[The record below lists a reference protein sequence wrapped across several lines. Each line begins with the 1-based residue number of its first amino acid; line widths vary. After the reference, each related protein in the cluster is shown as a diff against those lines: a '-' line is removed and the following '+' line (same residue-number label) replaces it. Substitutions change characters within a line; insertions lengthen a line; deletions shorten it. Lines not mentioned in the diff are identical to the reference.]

1 MTKQGASRGRI
12 GGGHE
17 GGKMSNRYD
26 VISVGG
32 GHNGLTAAAYMAKA
46 GKKVLVLERKGHLGG
61 GVSTRELT
69 LPGFWHDEHSN
80 VHIMLQGNP
89 MVTDDELGLFTKFG
103 LKYFYSE
110 IPHATVFEDGTSIL
124 SYKDLDKTCEGI
136 AQFSPRDAEAYRR
149 FATKSMEFLPM
160 FMSGLYAPPFPMG
173 AFMAMM
179 DQNDEGREILD
190 FMSRSSVDIADQY
203 FESERLKIHLVRLV
217 TENLQAPDDL
227 GTGMGVFLM
236 PGIIHKFGVARP
248 VGGSGELTRATI
260 RAIEHFGGECR
271 VNAEVKRIITS
282 GGKATGVE
290 LTSGEIFEAKDG
302 VIAGIHPKVLSKFV
316 SGIPASVDSRAQRI
330 TQSHFSI
337 MLSHYALKKKATFK
351 AGPEVDR
358 AVMTELMTS
367 DKINDMRASFDAL
380 RSGKMPAIPLCA
392 GSDIAVSDPTRA
404 PDGGGTFYGVTF
416 APYNLEGN
424 PGLWDEVKEEM
435 ADRSLA
441 YYRKFFNGLDDE
453 NILMRVV
460 KSPLDMER
468 DSPNSFLRGDIHGCA
483 PYMYQT
489 VGHRP
494 TPDYGQYTV
503 PGVDGLYLVG
513 PFMHPGGGVFG
524 AGRATAIRMMDDMN
538 IDYDKVMGARV

>member
-1 MTKQGASRGRI
+1 LSTQ
-12 GGGHE
+12 
-17 GGKMSNRYD
+17 YD

-46 GKKVLVLERKGHLGG
+46 GKKVLVLERKGHPGG

-69 LPGFWHDEHSN
+69 VPGFWHDEHSN

-89 MVTDDELGLFTKFG
+89 MITDDELGLFSKFG
-103 LKYFYSE
+103 LEYRYS
-110 IPHATVFEDGTSIL
+110 PLPSATVFDDGSAVKL
-124 SYKDLDKTCEGI
+124 YKDLDRTCQGI
-136 AQFSPRDAEAYRR
+136 AEFSAHDAEAYRR
-149 FATKSMEFLPM
+149 FAEKSMAFLPM

-173 AFMAMM
+173 AFVAMM
-179 DQNDEGREILD
+179 DQTDEGREILD
-190 FMSRSSVDIADQY
+190 FMSRSSVDLADQ
-203 FESERLKIHLVRLV
+203 FFDSERLKVHLVRLV
-217 TENLQAPDDL
+217 TENLQSPDDL

-248 VGGSGELTRATI
+248 VGGSGRLTTATI
-260 RAIEHFGGECR
+260 KAIERFGGEVRCD
-271 VNAEVKRIITS
+271 AEVRRILTS
-282 GGKATGVE
+282 AGKATGVE
-290 LTSGEIFEAKDG
+290 LTTGERFEAKDA
-302 VIAGIHPKVLSKFV
+302 VIAGIHPKVLGKFV
-316 SGIPASVDSRAQRI
+316 EGIPHRVNERAQRI

-337 MLSHYALKKKATFK
+337 MLSHYALRKQARLK
-351 AGPEVDR
+351 AGGDLDD

-367 DKINDMRASFDAL
+367 DRMNDLRKSFAAL
-380 RSGKMPAIPLCA
+380 KLGRMPDVSLCA
-392 GSDIAVSDPTRA
+392 GSDVSLGDPMRA
-404 PDGGGTFYGVTF
+404 PPGAGTFYGVTF
-416 APYNLEGN
+416 APYDLEGD
-424 PGLWDEVKEEM
+424 PRLWDARKDEI

-441 YYRKFFNGLDDE
+441 YYRKFFTNLDDD
-453 NILMRVV
+453 NIIARVV

-503 PGVDGLYLVG
+503 PGVERLYLVG

-524 AGRATAIRMMDDMN
+524 AGRGAAIRIMDDMN

>member
-1 MTKQGASRGRI
+1 MQ
-12 GGGHE
+12 E
-17 GGKMSNRYD
+17 EDDVSNQYD
-26 VISVGG
+26 IISVGG

-46 GKKVLVLERKGHLGG
+46 GKKVLILERKPHLGG

-69 LPGFWHDEHSN
+69 LPGFHHDEHSN

-89 MVTDDELGLFTKFG
+89 MITEDELGLLSKFG
-103 LKYFYSE
+103 LKYHYSDL
-110 IPHATVFEDGTSIL
+110 PSATVFEDGTSVRL
-124 SYKDLDKTCEGI
+124 YRDLDKTCQGI
-136 AQFSPRDAEAYRR
+136 AEFSPRDAEAYRR
-149 FATKSMEFLPM
+149 FAQKSMSFLPM

-179 DQNDEGREILD
+179 DQSDEGREILD
-190 FMSRSSVDIADQY
+190 FMSRSAADLAAQF
-203 FESERLKIHLVRLV
+203 FESERLQLHLVRLV

-236 PGIIHKFGVARP
+236 PGIIHKFGVARAI
-248 VGGSGELTRATI
+248 GGSGQLTQAMVKS
-260 RAIEHFGGECR
+260 IEHMGGEIRC
-271 VNAEVKRIITS
+271 NSEVKRILTS
-282 GGKATGVE
+282 SGRMTGVE
-290 LTSGEIFEAKDG
+290 LTSGEIFLAKDAI
-302 VIAGIHPKVLSKFV
+302 IAGIHPKVLGKFV
-316 SGIPASVDSRAQRI
+316 SGIPENVDARAQRI

-337 MLSHYALKKKATFK
+337 MLSHYALKKKATLK
-351 AGPEVDR
+351 AGGDLDQ

-367 DKINDMRASFDAL
+367 DKINDMRRSFDQL
-380 RSGKMPAIPLCA
+380 KQGELPIVPLCA

-404 PDGGGTFYGVTF
+404 PEGSGTFYGVTF
-416 APYNLEGN
+416 APYDLEGN
-424 PGLWDEVKEEM
+424 PALWDERKEEA

-441 YYRKFFNGLDDE
+441 YYRRFFNGMEDE
-453 NILMRVV
+453 NILAREV

-483 PYMYQT
+483 PYMYQS

-503 PGVDGLYLVG
+503 PGVEGLYLVG

-524 AGRATAIRMMDDMN
+524 AGRGTAIRMMDDMH
-538 IDYDKVMGARV
+538 IDYDKVLGARI

>member
-1 MTKQGASRGRI
+1 M
-12 GGGHE
+12 GG
-17 GGKMSNRYD
+17 RYD

-46 GKKVLVLERKGHLGG
+46 GKKVLVLERKGHAGG

-69 LPGFWHDEHSN
+69 APGFWHDEHSN

-89 MVTDDELGLFTKFG
+89 MVTEDELGLFKKFG
-103 LKYFYSE
+103 LKYHYS
-110 IPHATVFEDGTSIL
+110 PLPSATVFDDGSSVKL
-124 SYKDLDKTCEGI
+124 YRDLDRTCQGI
-136 AQFSPRDAEAYRR
+136 AEFSPRDAEAYRR
-149 FATKSMEFLPM
+149 FAEKSMAFLPM

-173 AFMAMM
+173 AFIAMM

-190 FMSRSSVDIADQY
+190 FMSRSSVDLADQH
-203 FESERLKIHLVRLV
+203 FESERLKVHLVRLV

-248 VGGSGELTRATI
+248 VGGSGELTKATI
-260 RAIEHFGGECR
+260 KAIEHFGGEVRC
-271 VNAEVKRIITS
+271 NAEVSRILTS
-282 GGKATGVE
+282 SGKAVGVE
-290 LTSGEIFEAKDG
+290 LLDGERYEAKDA
-302 VIAGIHPKVLSKFV
+302 VIAGIHPKVLAKFV
-316 SGIPASVDSRAQRI
+316 DGIPARVNERAQRI

-337 MLSHYALKKKATFK
+337 MLSHYALKEQARLK
-351 AGPEVDR
+351 AGGDLDD

-367 DKINDMRASFDAL
+367 DRLNDMRRSFDAL
-380 RSGKMPAIPLCA
+380 KQGHAPDVPLCA
-392 GSDIAVSDPTRA
+392 GSDVSLSDSSRA
-404 PDGGGTFYGVTF
+404 PPGAGTFYGVTF
-416 APYNLEGN
+416 APYDLEGDASS
-424 PGLWDEVKEEM
+424 WDRRKDEI

-441 YYRKFFNGLDDE
+441 YYRNFFTGLDE
-453 NILMRVV
+453 SNIIARVV

-483 PYMYQT
+483 PYMYQQ
-489 VGHRP
+489 VAHRP

-503 PGVDGLYLVG
+503 PGVERLYLVG

-524 AGRATAIRMMDDMN
+524 AGRATAIRMMDDMA
-538 IDYDKVMGARV
+538 IDYDKVMGASV